1 MRRLPLRVELETAVN
16 TFRDVLRQSW
26 TRRALRNLTSMH
38 PASLLPKFALTDV
51 TTMRDPEWEAKEKS
65 YHETAVD
72 ELNALVRKYNGLAP
86 YAVRRAYYMRTT
98 ELERVYKEAAEDIL
112 QGLEDR
118 AKESI
123 GALPRRLGHG
133 EEGGVGGG
141 GHGRRCR
148 APKRPRGIHE
158 TPDTSDSLPL
168 FELQSCQPIASRA
181 LIEQA

>member
-1 MRRLPLRVELETAVN
+1 MCLRCINRRHLMWRLPLRVELETAVN
-16 TFRDVLRQSW
+16 TFRDVLKQSW

-38 PASLLPKFALTDV
+38 PASLLPKFTLANV

-86 YAVRRAYYMRTT
+86 YAVRRAYYMRTA

-123 GALPRRLGHG
+123 GALPRRSGHG
-133 EEGGVGGG
+133 DEGGG
-141 GHGRRCR
+141 GGGGYGGSGGGPFRLRDMFRQMVDAIRGR
-148 APKRPRGIHE
+148 
-158 TPDTSDSLPL
+158 
-168 FELQSCQPIASRA
+168 
-181 LIEQA
+181 